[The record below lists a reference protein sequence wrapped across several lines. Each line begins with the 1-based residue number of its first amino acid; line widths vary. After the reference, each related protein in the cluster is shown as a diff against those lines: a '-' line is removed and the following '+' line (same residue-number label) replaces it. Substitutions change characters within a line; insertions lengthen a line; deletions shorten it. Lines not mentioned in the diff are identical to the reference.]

1 MHDHRWVY
9 SFIPINELLFIII
22 INKFYMLNDRA
33 GKSNSKTN
41 MTKKYERNLKFIQN
55 DNSL

>member
-1 MHDHRWVY
+1 
-9 SFIPINELLFIII
+9 
-22 INKFYMLNDRA
+22 MLNDRA
-33 GKSNSKTN
+33 GKSDSKAN